1 MSEKAEACD
10 FTAGSLQAPV
20 VGLKTV
26 GGRLNKWDEA
36 ERAELMAELDAAFF
50 HLYGIDRD
58 DAEYILSTFK
68 VIHARRPLFPDHC
81 TTAEFVLRKY
91 AEMAFPG

>member
-1 MSEKAEACD
+1 MNDRYPSVAGG
-10 FTAGSLQAPV
+10 FTAGSF
-20 VGLKTV
+20 KSEY

-36 ERAELMAELDAAFF
+36 ERAELMAEFDAACF

-68 VIHARRPLFPDHC
+68 KIHDQRTLLPGHPS
-81 TTAEFVLRKY
+81 TAQFILQKY
-91 AEMAFPG
+91 AEMSFPA